1 MATID
6 ISVTSTVID
15 TLETTDATIQAAL
28 RAGGDIT
35 NLYDASVIPISN
47 TQARVFIIYNHA
59 G

>member
-15 TLETTDATIQAAL
+15 TISTTDAAIQESL

-35 NLYDASVIPISN
+35 NLYGVSVIPISN
-47 TQARVFIIYNHA
+47 TKSRVFIVFNHA